1 MKLSK
6 RKNKKGREEITIKL
20 NTIEASLIAIQ
31 LQELIDLDESLP
43 DEKRINYSFINEFS
57 KDLQTTTF
65 QELNQQL

>member
-6 RKNKKGREEITIKL
+6 QKSVRGKVELTIKL

-43 DEKRINYSFINEFS
+43 DDKRLNYSFINEFC
-57 KDLQTTTF
+57 KELQITF
-65 QELNQQL
+65 QPLNDENK